1 MAKFD
6 IDEDVVERVKVWL
19 SEMEAAKVEA
29 GQQRGLMSKSVIAG
43 TFIRVHIFNS
53 LLDNESTNTEILRFN
68 QEIFGQD
75 KPIVENQ
82 RPKLLPLDPR
92 VETPIRADKLAVAYR
107 RRLSELGV
115 TYGVTYG
122 VIPTRTLVGS
132 V

>member
-115 TYGVTYG
+115 TYGV
-122 VIPTRTLVGS
+122 IPTRTLVGS